1 MIEEYDPETWLTS
14 GDISFEADY
23 LTDVEGNK
31 LPLVTMWLEG
41 VDTPTVL
48 FVDEIPDLCS
58 VLRRFA
64 EEAKKQAAN
73 AASFDTED

>member
-58 VLRRFA
+58 VLQRFA